1 MSPDRFWITLVD
13 VIPDTPDNQ
22 DWLEYFGDSAA
33 GGFVHVMGMARSP
46 AGLQE
51 AITAELAGHR
61 WIPRAFDDLELLTDL
76 KSREPLSQAFE
87 EMEAELLRTG
97 ELRFGRFFLYPS
109 HELSTMEW
117 LAREAEDPRLSFT
130 QSTVLNN
137 LSGMFRELSLPR
149 LDEGIGLTGQ
159 GREELEI
166 HVPHQ
171 DETELDL
178 TIQVRMDEEITV
190 DYEYGHVHFNPGVGE
205 DWVSQALDFV
215 YGALQGGVKVEI
227 WATGDKLE
235 QSQASILLDNGEWYP
250 LALWSATPDPAPA
263 AEPQVVKFL
272 SFTDPAATG

>member
-1 MSPDRFWITLVD
+1 MSRDRFWITLVD

-22 DWLEYFGDSAA
+22 DWLEYFGDRAA

-51 AITAELAGHR
+51 AITAELARHR
-61 WIPRAFDDLELLTDL
+61 WVPRAFDDLELLTDL
-76 KSREPLSQAFE
+76 KAREPLSQAFE
-87 EMEAELLRTG
+87 EMEAELLRSG
-97 ELRFGRFFLYPS
+97 ELQFGRFFLYPS
-109 HELSTMEW
+109 KELATTDW

-137 LSGMFRELSLPR
+137 LSGMFRQLSLPR

-159 GREELEI
+159 GRDVLEI
-166 HVPHQ
+166 HFPHRE
-171 DETELDL
+171 ETELDL
-178 TIQVRMDEEITV
+178 TIQVRVDEEITV

-235 QSQASILLDNGEWYP
+235 KSRASILLDNGEWYP
-250 LALWSATPDPAPA
+250 LALWSATPDPPPT
-263 AEPQVVKFL
+263 AEPQVVKLL
-272 SFTDPAATG
+272 SFTYPEGSG